1 MPNPLMKAFST
12 TSNYMVCLRCQGLM
26 VPDWFMELLDKIA
39 VRSTAKDG
47 AVSIAEISWTLSSG
61 KTKPVGWSRPRQLL

>member
-1 MPNPLMKAFST
+1 
-12 TSNYMVCLRCQGLM
+12 M
-26 VPDWFMELLDKIA
+26 VPDWFMELLDKTA

-47 AVSIAEISWTLSSG
+47 AVSIAEISWTLSSR